1 MNVYSPHAFEYPP
14 ETEAASFQSITVEEV
29 ALKTGAVTLP
39 NTTVLIVVE
48 EQGFVYVKTT
58 LDVAIQFAESKIQYE
73 TVFLKF

>member
-39 NTTVLIVVE
+39 NTTVLMVVD
-48 EQGFVYVKTT
+48 EQGFV
-58 LDVAIQFAESKIQYE
+58 
-73 TVFLKF
+73 